1 MENATINRASLA
13 GRRALVTGAG
23 SGIGQASAQLLA
35 QRGAAVAVLDVRQ
48 DAAEQA
54 ATALAEA
61 GGRALALRCDVADEV
76 SVEAAVSAT
85 LRELG
90 GLDIVV
96 ASAGISKPGYTH
108 ELPLDEWLD
117 VINVNLTGMFLTLKH
132 TLASLIEA
140 ERASIVTIG
149 SIASLV
155 AAGRSSAYD
164 ASKGGVLQLTRAI
177 ATEYADHGIRAN
189 CVCPGKI
196 ATPLAQVSKEL
207 YGWREGPAMPGG
219 SRVHPAMERAADP
232 IEVATVVAFLCS
244 DEASFMT
251 GAAVT
256 VDGGYTAI

>member
-1 MENATINRASLA
+1 MRSP
-13 GRRALVTGAG
+13 
-23 SGIGQASAQLLA
+23 S
-35 QRGAAVAVLDVRQ
+35 
-48 DAAEQA
+48 
-54 ATALAEA
+54 
-61 GGRALALRCDVADEV
+61 RCDVADEV

-85 LRELG
+85 VTELG

-108 ELPLDEWLD
+108 ELSLGEWLD

-132 TLASLIEA
+132 ALPSLIKA
-140 ERASIVTIG
+140 ERGSIVTIG

-177 ATEYADHGIRAN
+177 AAEYADQGIRAN
-189 CVCPGKI
+189 CVCPGKV
-196 ATPLAQVSKEL
+196 ATPLAEVSKEL
-207 YGWREGPAMPGG
+207 YGWREGPPMLGG
-219 SRVHPAMERAADP
+219 SRVHPPIERAADP

-244 DEASFMT
+244 DEASFVT
-251 GAAVT
+251 GAAVA